1 MLDKIIDITLDLIYL
16 AIQILTLITFIGFIL
31 IMIVAIVGM
40 F

>member
-31 IMIVAIVGM
+31 IMIVAIAEM

>member
-31 IMIVAIVGM
+31 IMIVAIAGM